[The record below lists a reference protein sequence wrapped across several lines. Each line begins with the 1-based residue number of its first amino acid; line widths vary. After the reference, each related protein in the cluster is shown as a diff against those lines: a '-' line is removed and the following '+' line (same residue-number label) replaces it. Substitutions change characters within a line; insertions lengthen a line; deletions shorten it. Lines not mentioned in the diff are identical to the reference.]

1 MSVFLVIISFII
13 YFVGSRY
20 ICEREKKRTFE
31 KFKIWV
37 LIREFW
43 RKFTFIKDFLLD
55 NTFAL
60 IVKII
65 NCLEF
70 IRKFSR
76 NTIFINDVSLNN
88 TLCFSKKKS
97 LISWQNKKSFDL
109 WMKDMFFFK
118 IWFVLWLDNRLIQ

>member
-20 ICEREKKRTFE
+20 ICEKKTYIW
-31 KFKIWV
+31 KI
-37 LIREFW
+37 LNM
-43 RKFTFIKDFLLD
+43 TIKKGNLKKTYIHKRFFLLD
-55 NTFAL
+55 NTFAF
-60 IVKII
+60 IVKIN

-76 NTIFINDVSLNN
+76 NAIFINDVSLNN
-88 TLCFSKKKS
+88 TLCFSMKKS
-97 LISWQNKKSFDL
+97 LISWKNKKSFDL
-109 WMKDMFFFK
+109 WMKDLFFFK